1 MRMSPDT
8 VSSLFPE
15 RPIRPL
21 PKRKLRE
28 KLSAGAIQ
36 TIEYPLSAVD
46 DIPLFYYPTY
56 ATGGGVSFDLAEKT
70 REHHNHETETC
81 NTLTVA
87 NLAGHDT
94 FCEGLAAEG
103 QRKGSTRHGTRLDT
117 ETNARKPISVA
128 SSIDGYDSLENS
140 NNKKKRKIP
149 SPSDSTL
156 RGPPFVSGESTG
168 GMQLGSVIDGRSK
181 GNVSLYTG
189 PASLLMHNE
198 GISGP
203 GRGRLSRAG
212 HTRSPLRTLSDGNNT
227 WSGRQ
232 QNTVLNRSGIG
243 KFILISSL
251 IILRHSGSLVAL
263 KHVLK
268 LHF

>member
-46 DIPLFYYPTY
+46 GVSLFYYPTY
-56 ATGGGVSFDLAEKT
+56 ATGGGASHDLVEKT
-70 REHHNHETETC
+70 QELHNEETETC

-87 NLAGHDT
+87 NLAGHDA

-103 QRKGSTRHGTRLDT
+103 QLKGRTRPGTRLDA
-117 ETNARKPISVA
+117 ETTTCKPLSAA

-149 SPSDSTL
+149 SASDSTL
-156 RGPPFVSGESTG
+156 RASPFVSGESTG
-168 GMQLGSVIDGRSK
+168 GMQLGTVIDGRGK
-181 GNVSLYTG
+181 GNTSPYAG
-189 PASLLMHNE
+189 PASLLMYNE
-198 GISGP
+198 SISGS

-212 HTRSPLRTLSDGNNT
+212 HARSPLRTLSDGNNA

-232 QNTVLNRSGIG
+232 QNAVLNHSGIG
-243 KFILISSL
+243 TFTLTSSL
-251 IILRHSGSLVAL
+251 INLCHSGYLVAL
-263 KHVLK
+263 KLILT
-268 LHF
+268 LHL